1 MCWLLLHQPVGDNS
15 VYNNQQIKVNVFR
28 IILDYGSSAFTRG
41 ILPFWNQENASSSQI
56 LKDPYWVFQSLFII
70 VCSWDPIMA
79 TLRAL
84 ERLHFRCVSCR
95 AKSSYLTV
103 WKPRGKLGCA
113 KKPSRSGRE
122 GGMGTKGRRKSTWAR
137 VSVILNLPWK
147 SRHKRNW
154 ANVLV

>member
-28 IILDYGSSAFTRG
+28 IILDYESSAFTRD

-56 LKDPYWVFQSLFII
+56 LKDPYWVFQWLFII

-79 TLRAL
+79 TLRAQ

-95 AKSSYLTV
+95 AKSRLCEKALSI
-103 WKPRGKLGCA
+103 WEGGGHGDRGK
-113 KKPSRSGRE
+113 KKERL
-122 GGMGTKGRRKSTWAR
+122 AR
-137 VSVILNLPWK
+137 VSVILYLPWK
-147 SRHKRNW
+147 SRHKRHW